1 MQKRKLGRSGIEVPP
16 ICLGGNVFGWTID
29 EQASFKVLDQAA
41 DRGLTFIDT
50 ADVYSRWAPGHQG
63 GESETILGKWMKQR
77 GNRERIVLATK
88 VGMDMGDGNQGL
100 SKKHIVASIDDS
112 LRRLQT
118 DRVDLYQAHKDD
130 KETPLA
136 ETLQAF
142 AELINAGKV
151 RTIGASN
158 YTGARLEEA
167 LDTSSREGLPRYESL
182 QPEYNLYDRKDY
194 EADLEAVCEENDV
207 GVISYYSL
215 ASGFLSGKYR
225 SESDLAQSQRGQS
238 VKKRLNERGFRIL
251 RALDTVARQHQSQ
264 QAAVALAWLV
274 ARPSI
279 TAPIASATS
288 AHQVESLAAAAE
300 LNLTGEEIGQLDE
313 ASAE

>member
-1 MQKRKLGRSGIEVPP
+1 MQKRKLGRSGIEVPA

-29 EQASFKVLDQAA
+29 EQASFKVLDHAV

-100 SKKHIVASIDDS
+100 SKKHIVASIDAS

-136 ETLQAF
+136 ETLETF
-142 AELINAGKV
+142 AELIRTGKV

-158 YTGARLEEA
+158 YSGARLQEA
-167 LDTSSREGLPRYESL
+167 LDTSSREGLPRFESL

-194 EADLEAVCEENDV
+194 ETDLEAVCEKNDV

-251 RALDTVARQHQSQ
+251 RALDAVARQHHSQ

-300 LNLTGEEIGQLDE
+300 LKLTGEEIGQLDE